1 MFLTSRFVVE
11 LDSELGLQWL
21 SETLDLMLP
30 TRSQPNPVL
39 QGNSMVLILSDG
51 DHGSCRT
58 WRLLGYTRRSCFRI
72 YRALRTR
79 GNRGIHRGRIEYYGE
94 VRD

>member
-30 TRSQPNPVL
+30 TRSQPNPEL

-51 DHGSCRT
+51 DRKEMT
-58 WRLLGYTRRSCFRI
+58 FMDEAKAKAAQALFEDMFFMLLDR
-72 YRALRTR
+72 
-79 GNRGIHRGRIEYYGE
+79 E
-94 VRD
+94 VNQDD